1 MSDPS
6 PLDLTQFVVKE
17 HVGLLKLTDVY
28 DIFDAKTQ
36 QKVALARENISGF
49 LKVLRLL
56 VNKQMLPTRVT
67 VTQGDEN
74 GPVLFEIKRPVTIFR
89 SKVSVFDAGGNPIGY
104 FKSKI
109 LSIGGG
115 FMVYDTKDQ
124 QVAEVKGKWTGRQF
138 KFLGPDG
145 VELGSVDQK
154 WAGLGKELFTSADT
168 YAVSLS
174 DSLQGNRTAATLLLA
189 AALAIDVV
197 YKEGK

>member
-89 SKVSVFDAGGNPIGY
+89 SKVSVFDAGGTP
-104 FKSKI
+104 SAT
-109 LSIGGG
+109 SR
-115 FMVYDTKDQ
+115 
-124 QVAEVKGKWTGRQF
+124 ARSC
-138 KFLGPDG
+138 P
-145 VELGSVDQK
+145 S
-154 WAGLGKELFTSADT
+154 AGASWSTTRRTS
-168 YAVSLS
+168 
-174 DSLQGNRTAATLLLA
+174 RWPR
-189 AALAIDVV
+189 
-197 YKEGK
+197 